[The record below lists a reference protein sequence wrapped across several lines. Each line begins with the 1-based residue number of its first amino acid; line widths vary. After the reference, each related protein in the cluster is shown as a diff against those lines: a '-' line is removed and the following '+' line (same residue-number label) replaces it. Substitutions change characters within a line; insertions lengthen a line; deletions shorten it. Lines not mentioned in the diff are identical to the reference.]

1 MDIFRILSSIMVV
14 VTCMGIY
21 QIINVRKKSNDLVRF
36 LIISI
41 IFCGMFFAIN
51 NLGGIIRWASGTLN
65 YLYPVSAM
73 LFVLIPF
80 VMSMNERKIPIL
92 YKCISIMFVF
102 LCGNMEQS
110 SAVVMVLGMLIFIY
124 IRFQRKNYDKAD
136 ILFLIILWIINLT
149 VFILS
154 YMAPGVEQRY
164 ISEMIR
170 CCGYGMLSIPQK
182 LILGM
187 QIYTL
192 YLYSFRGLI
201 ILVIP
206 ILASIIISLKQK
218 NKKNLLIAVVNLI
231 LCSLQNIIIRKFID
245 IQFIYPYNKMYVVWL
260 IFTSILILMTGYLVI
275 ESVEEKSDKYLYG
288 FLFLAAFIA
297 GIIPAFSPTLF
308 VSAARTMYIIY
319 IILILIAA
327 KLWTEVF
334 EREKPYTQLR
344 NCEKYLSMDI

>member
-92 YKCISIMFVF
+92 YKCISLMFVF

-136 ILFLIILWIINLT
+136 ILLLIILWIINLT

-164 ISEMIR
+164 SSEKIR

-297 GIIPAFSPTLF
+297 VIIPAFSQTLF
-308 VSAARTMYIIY
+308 V
-319 IILILIAA
+319 
-327 KLWTEVF
+327 
-334 EREKPYTQLR
+334 
-344 NCEKYLSMDI
+344 